1 MMYPRL
7 KLLQRLLAEDG
18 FIFVSIDVFEYA
30 NLKCIMDEI
39 FGVANFRNC
48 ISVRRGI
55 KNVQAQFET
64 VQALSLG
71 HEYIYLYSKNPQA
84 KLPKLSKDFEIE
96 NMKSLDTA
104 QKKVNGDGKKQ
115 EPAKQLKIMKNFFL
129 NMQIR
134 CPLMITI
141 LSI

>member
-1 MMYPRL
+1 MFLNM
-7 KLLQRLLAEDG
+7 Q
-18 FIFVSIDVFEYA
+18 IV
-30 NLKCIMDEI
+30 KCIMDEI

-48 ISVRRGI
+48 ISCASRYQ
-55 KNVQAQFET
+55 NVQAQFET

-96 NMKSLDTA
+96 K
-104 QKKVNGDGKKQ
+104 QENGIQFWRGTDRPTMRYEIFGYCPEKGQWRWEKQ